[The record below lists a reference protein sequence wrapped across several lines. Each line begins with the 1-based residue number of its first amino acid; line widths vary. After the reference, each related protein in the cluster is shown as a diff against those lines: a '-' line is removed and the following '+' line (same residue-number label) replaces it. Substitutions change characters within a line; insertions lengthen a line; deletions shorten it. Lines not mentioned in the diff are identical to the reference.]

1 MLSKKNYRVCE
12 KITRRGLNLGD
23 VSLQKKKNFDSKV
36 SKINDY
42 QKNLLISKKLNKSM
56 TIRKK
61 VTKRHL
67 HIELPDFIYV
77 ELNFLQDVNIPQGNT
92 N

>member
-12 KITRRGLNLGD
+12 KITRGLNLGD
-23 VSLQKKKNFDSKV
+23 MSLQKKKNFDSNV

-61 VTKRHL
+61 VTKRYL

>member
-1 MLSKKNYRVCE
+1 
-12 KITRRGLNLGD
+12 
-23 VSLQKKKNFDSKV
+23 
-36 SKINDY
+36 
-42 QKNLLISKKLNKSM
+42 M

-67 HIELPDFIYV
+67 HIELPDFIHV

-92 N
+92 NWINRERKLS